1 MDGLELKKTSLSVE
15 DAARELGVGVRTII
29 NYLHSGKLQGNKVGK
44 RWFIN
49 EESFKGL
56 VGEDA
61 DVLIVSQQETTVP
74 SKMKKYQHKEDG
86 PRGIK
91 LSAFKR
97 ILECS
102 RLIREQEEKLGAE
115 LSQKLCVHLE
125 YSLEMIITGYFSFG
139 QNKISQ
145 YLKAREGLSRG
156 LAILYMVFDEEHLV
170 LQAYLEAINATVAL
184 SKRIQNENKKRNQKD
199 D

>member
-15 DAARELGVGVRTII
+15 EAAQQLGVGMRTII

-56 VGEDA
+56 VGEEVGAFESVQDK
-61 DVLIVSQQETTVP
+61 IETT
-74 SKMKKYQHKEDG
+74 SKVKRRTEEG

-102 RLIREQEEKLGAE
+102 KLIHENKENLDEELFKKL
-115 LSQKLCVHLE
+115 SSHLE
-125 YSLEMIITGYFSFG
+125 YSLEMTITGYFSFG
-139 QNKISQ
+139 QNKINH

-156 LAILYMVFDEEHLV
+156 LAVLYMNFEQEHPI

-184 SKRIQNENKKRNQKD
+184 SKRIQNESKKRNAPEY
-199 D
+199 

>member
-1 MDGLELKKTSLSVE
+1 MDELELKKTSLSVE
-15 DAARELGVGVRTII
+15 DAAQELGVGVRTII
-29 NYLHSGKLQGNKVGK
+29 NYLHAGKLQGNKVGK

-49 EESFKGL
+49 EESFRGL

-61 DVLIVSQQETTVP
+61 DAPIVPHQERTTP
-74 SKMKKYQHKEDG
+74 SKMRKYQHKEDG

-102 RLIREQEEKLGAE
+102 KLIHEQEEKLGPE
-115 LSQKLCVHLE
+115 LSQKLCAQLE
-125 YSLEMIITGYFSFG
+125 YALEMTITGYFSFG
-139 QNKISQ
+139 QHKISH

-156 LAILYMVFDEEHLV
+156 LAILYMEFNEEHLI

>member
-15 DAARELGVGVRTII
+15 DAAQELGVGVRTII

-49 EESFKGL
+49 EESFRGL

-61 DVLIVSQQETTVP
+61 DSPIPQQKATAP
-74 SKMKKYQHKEDG
+74 SKTKKYQYKEDG

-97 ILECS
+97 VLECS
-102 RLIREQEEKLGAE
+102 NLIREQKEKLGAE
-115 LSQKLCVHLE
+115 LSEKLCVHLE

-139 QNKISQ
+139 QHKISH

-156 LAILYMVFDEEHLV
+156 LAILYMEFDEEHFV

>member
-15 DAARELGVGVRTII
+15 EAAQQLGVGMRTII
-29 NYLHSGKLQGNKVGK
+29 NYLHSGKLQGTKVGK

-56 VGEDA
+56 IGEEA
-61 DVLIVSQQETTVP
+61 GGFESVQEKIETT
-74 SKMKKYQHKEDG
+74 SRTKRRIEEG

-102 RLIREQEEKLGAE
+102 KLTHENKEKLDADLFE
-115 LSQKLCVHLE
+115 KLCTHLE
-125 YSLEMIITGYFSFG
+125 FSLEMTITGYFSFG
-139 QNKISQ
+139 QHKINY

-156 LAILYMVFDEEHLV
+156 LAVLYMNLEEEHPV

-184 SKRIQNENKKRNQKD
+184 SKRIQNENKKRNGQEH
-199 D
+199 